1 MAEIISKDRKAYRIW
16 DKINGVWNELR
27 FLTNAKSV
35 DADDGENLEVK
46 IGAING
52 ITSDLSGEA
61 DDIAASIACVKQLND
76 SLGDISN
83 VGNDTYNSVEK
94 LLQYYIDNGYLPHV
108 DLLPLIPPM
117 SSNTT
122 PSGVAS
128 ASTVSGDN
136 QAYRAFDTIVGNQ
149 TDVWWSTKSTNQWL
163 QYQFTDKVIVRKL
176 QLATVNLSGY
186 RLNNFTLQGSN
197 DGDIFTPIYSGKM
210 QPNDGVQTFTF
221 GNNTPYQYYRLNC
234 VDVYDG
240 QAIVVAEMQLFGSK
254 TIV

>member
-1 MAEIISKDRKAYRIW
+1 MLFNVHPAIW
-16 DKINGVWNELR
+16 LFVVIQL
-27 FLTNAKSV
+27 LI
-35 DADDGENLEVK
+35 L
-46 IGAING
+46 
-52 ITSDLSGEA
+52 
-61 DDIAASIACVKQLND
+61 KQLLID
-76 SLGDISN
+76 SLGNISN

-94 LLQYYIDNGYLPHV
+94 LLQYYIDNGYLPYV

-128 ASTVSGDN
+128 ASTVTGDK
-136 QAYRAFDTIVGNQ
+136 QAAYKAFDSIVGNQ
-149 TDVWWSTKSTNQWL
+149 EDVWWSTKSTNQWL

-234 VDVYDG
+234 VDVYSG
-240 QAIVVAEMQLFGSK
+240 NAIVVAEMQLFGSK
-254 TIV
+254 NIVDNTIA